1 MRAVDSTFQDDTTA
15 PGAEQPSA
23 TLDAGLG
30 GRYRGNVRRSSLVL
44 VLGLVFLLLGAGNW
58 AFGGDKMSEYKQ
70 RRRFA
75 VQMGGPE
82 VKERYRGTLGI
93 LEKRSSAN
101 DLFEDADIK
110 YEYYRVIARGG
121 RMMTITGAVLMLGAL
136 ARRLAV
142 RSPS

>member
-1 MRAVDSTFQDDTTA
+1 M
-15 PGAEQPSA
+15 
-23 TLDAGLG
+23 
-30 GRYRGNVRRSSLVL
+30 L
-44 VLGLVFLLLGAGNW
+44 VLGFVFLLLGAGNW
-58 AFGGDKMSEYKQ
+58 GFGGDKMSEYKQ

-75 VQMGGPE
+75 AQMGGPA
-82 VKERYRGTLGI
+82 VKERYRGTAGV
-93 LEKRSSAN
+93 LEKRTSAN

-121 RMMTITGAVLMLGAL
+121 RMMTITGAVLVIGAL